1 MTSPWSSGQPQS
13 SNGVLNP
20 VVAVETQWTAVNTED
35 FSQHEELYVAEPD
48 TVRTNGY
55 EKKLNN
61 GVLFFYDEQNR
72 ATFLGDIG
80 RWNEV
85 DASKVNYDNV
95 FGDQQGHGRKGPQR
109 TGFSWAQPPEDIP
122 DRETESLLDKAKTA
136 SLWVFCVPKG
146 GRGGVVDI

>member
-85 DASKVNYDNV
+85 DASKVNVRISARRHAISAPCITYTV
-95 FGDQQGHGRKGPQR
+95 AA
-109 TGFSWAQPPEDIP
+109 SSA
-122 DRETESLLDKAKTA
+122 DRERKQANGA
-136 SLWVFCVPKG
+136 
-146 GRGGVVDI
+146 